1 MKLTGTLWR
10 VKEMGTSLSS
20 RHGTNLAILPKPLQ
34 IHALSLREADEVMW
48 LHEGSMV
55 LVGGE
60 PVNHPELPLRTYLPV
75 LLPKRGFMVQAY
87 FTKDSLW
94 LERVG

>member
-10 VKEMGTSLSS
+10 VRDSGVTGAP
-20 RHGTNLAILPKPLQ
+20 RYTTNLAIMPRPAQ
-34 IHALSLREADEVMW
+34 IHTLSIPEHDEVMW
-48 LHEGSMV
+48 LPEGEMV

>member
-1 MKLTGTLWR
+1 MRFTGTLWR
-10 VKEMGTSLSS
+10 VKASGYGYDG
-20 RHGTNLAILPKPLQ
+20 RYRTNLAIMPRPAQ
-34 IHALSLREADEVMW
+34 IHTLSIPEQDELLW
-48 LHEGSMV
+48 LDHGAMV

-60 PVNHPELPLRTYLPV
+60 PVNDPELPLRTYLPV

-94 LERVG
+94 LERAG

>member
-10 VKEMGTSLSS
+10 VKEIGTSLSA
-20 RHGTNLAILPKPLQ
+20 RYGTNLAITPRPAQ
-34 IHALSLREADEVMW
+34 IHVLNMREADEILW
-48 LHEGSMV
+48 LREGVMV

-60 PVNHPELPLRTYLPV
+60 PVQHQAEPLKTYLPV

>member
-10 VKEMGTSLSS
+10 VKVPGYGFDG
-20 RHGTNLAILPKPLQ
+20 RYRTNLAITPRPAQ
-34 IHALSLREADEVMW
+34 IHALSTEQDELTW
-48 LHEGSMV
+48 LDRGAMV

-60 PVNHPELPLRTYLPV
+60 AVQHQTEPLKTYLPV